1 MAARRQYEIAFQIA
15 ANMGSNFRAA
25 FSSASSQVS
34 SLGASANRL
43 SQELRRLDTAY
54 RNGEMSAEQYASSQS
69 RTRQELDR
77 VTEAHRRLN
86 RILQERDRL
95 EEDRDEI
102 RGKVGEAAAMTV
114 PFGAIGAAALSQQ
127 EAMKQIEIQNGLT
140 AKQAQEAWSMVR
152 AAHLSGLG
160 EDVQSTAN
168 AYSSMTNI
176 IKNET
181 AGQQK
186 AILQGGLAIEKY
198 LGEDVAR
205 TSMVADNMMRNFSNL
220 SGVDSLDII
229 AAGLQNGLNYAGDYL
244 DTLNEYSP
252 QFQSLGYSAKQF
264 YAVLEAG
271 KSAGAFNLD
280 KVADA
285 IKEFNIRAKDGSK
298 TTADG
303 YSMIGLNANKM
314 GKAVAVGGEQG
325 VKALNQTIEALKKI
339 KDPVKQNQAGVA
351 LFGTQWEDVTAKVI
365 LSMNVTEDAANK
377 TAGAMQKVVDASVDA
392 GKGTA
397 SWVQLGRQI
406 QDTSATLGESLLPS
420 IAPVVQGLNQ
430 AALSVANFANE
441 HPKLTH
447 AIITGSAALVG
458 FRIGWL
464 GLKLA
469 YNQFKMT
476 ATDVRLIIDRVRNSQ
491 MLAAAATK
499 AWAIAQ
505 GALNLAMN
513 MNPYLRIALLIAGL
527 VTAGIALYKNFDT
540 VRSYVD
546 SLWNS
551 FKTTF
556 PNAAQ
561 FIETVGQKVGAL
573 WEKLKGF
580 WRWLSGGG
588 SSSSG
593 GGEVTPEAMERYAS
607 GGFANRPS
615 IFGEAGLEA
624 AIPLDGSSRSRGIW
638 ERTGEMSGFS
648 SGTNIQVTFAPVI
661 HGAGQEIIPI
671 LQQQQRSFIDQL
683 EDVLRQKER
692 VAY

>member
-43 SQELRRLDTAY
+43 SQELRRLDAAY
-54 RNGEMSAEQYASSQS
+54 RNGEMSAEEYANNQS

-77 VTEAHRRLN
+77 VTEAQRRLN

-102 RGKVGEAAAMTV
+102 GGKVGEAAAMTV
-114 PFGAIGAAALSQQ
+114 PFGAVGAAALSYQ
-127 EAMKQIEIQNGLT
+127 EVMKQIEIQNSLT
-140 AKQAQEAWSMVR
+140 SQQAQIAWSTVR
-152 AAHLSGLG
+152 SAHLSGLG
-160 EDVQSTAN
+160 EDIGSTAT
-168 AYSSMTNI
+168 AYSAMSDI

-181 AGQQK
+181 AQQQK
-186 AILQGGLAIEKY
+186 AILQGTLAIEKY
-198 LGEDVAR
+198 WEEDAAA
-205 TSMVADNMMRNFSNL
+205 TSNIVTTMTKNFNGLSNIAAM
-220 SGVDSLDII
+220 DII
-229 AAGLQNGLNYAGDYL
+229 TAGFRNGLNYAGDYL

-252 QFQSLGYSAKQF
+252 QFQSLGYSAEQF

-271 KSAGAFNLD
+271 KNAGAFNLD

-285 IKEFNIRAKDGSK
+285 VKEFNIRAKDESDL
-298 TTADG
+298 TAYG
-303 YSMIGLNANKM
+303 FESAGLNAIKM
-314 GKAVAVGGEQG
+314 GNAVAAGGEKG
-325 VKALNQTIEALKKI
+325 VEALNVTIEALKGI

-351 LFGTQWEDVTAKVI
+351 LFGAQWEDVTSKVI

-377 TAGAMQKVVDASVDA
+377 TAGAMQKVVDSSTDI

-406 QDTSATLGESLLPS
+406 QDTAATLGESLLPS
-420 IAPVVQGLNQ
+420 VAPVVQGLNQ

-447 AIITGSAALVG
+447 AIIAGGAALVG

-464 GLKLA
+464 GLKFA
-469 YNQFKMT
+469 YNQFRMT

-491 MLAAAATK
+491 MLASAATK

-561 FIETVGQKVGAL
+561 FIETVGQKVGGL
-573 WEKLKGF
+573 WDKLRAF
-580 WRWLSGGG
+580 WAWLGGKSG
-588 SSSSG
+588 SSG
-593 GGEVTPEAMERYAS
+593 GVTPEAMERYAS

-615 IFGEAGLEA
+615 IFGDGPGLEA
-624 AIPLDGSSRSRGIW
+624 AIPIDGSSRSRSLW

-661 HGAGQEIIPI
+661 HGAGPEIMPA
-671 LQQQQRSFIDQL
+671 LQQQQRSFMDRL
-683 EDVLRQKER
+683 EDVIHQKER